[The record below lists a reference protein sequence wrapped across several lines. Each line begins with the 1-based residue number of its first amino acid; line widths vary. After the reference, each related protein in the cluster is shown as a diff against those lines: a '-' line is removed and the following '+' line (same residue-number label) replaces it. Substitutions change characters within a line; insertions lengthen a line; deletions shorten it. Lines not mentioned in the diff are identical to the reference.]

1 MLIKSNEDLLILL
14 DHLLREPQN
23 FWNDFYDDK
32 CKNIPFFVNKPDE
45 NLVNYFEKEMIFPG
59 RVLELGCGA
68 GRNAIYL
75 AKKGCSVVG
84 VDISD
89 KALEWAKK
97 RTDEENIDVELV
109 CANIFELDFEEN
121 SFDFIYDSGCFHH
134 IAPHRRVNYTAM
146 IDKLLKPEGYF
157 ALCSF
162 EENGAYGG
170 STMTDEEVYLK
181 RSLEGGLGYTKS
193 QLQEIFHFLEEIE
206 IRKMLPMSTVD
217 PHFGLEGF
225 IVGLFQKKL
234 GERQMEN
241 FEVVLSEYNSNWKE
255 QF

>member
-14 DHLLREPQN
+14 DHLLREPQH
-23 FWNDFYDDK
+23 FWNNFYDDTCRK
-32 CKNIPFFVNKPDE
+32 VPFFVNKPDE
-45 NLVNYFEKEMIFPG
+45 NLVHYFEKEMIFPSK
-59 RVLELGCGA
+59 VLELGCGA

-84 VDISD
+84 VDLSEN
-89 KALEWAKK
+89 ALEWAKK
-97 RTDEENIDVELV
+97 RISEDVNVELV
-109 CANIFELDFEEN
+109 CANIFDLDFQQE

-134 IAPHRRVNYTAM
+134 IAPHRRVSYIEIINR
-146 IDKLLKPEGYF
+146 LLKQDGYF

-162 EENGAYGG
+162 EENGTYGG
-170 STMTDEEVYLK
+170 SALTDEEVYLK

-193 QLQEIFHFLEEIE
+193 QLQEIFNFLEEIE

-225 IVGLFQKKL
+225 IVGLFQK
-234 GERQMEN
+234 N
-241 FEVVLSEYNSNWKE
+241 DIKE
-255 QF
+255 PF

>member
-14 DHLLREPQN
+14 DQLLREPQH
-23 FWNDFYDDK
+23 FWNNFYDDTCRK
-32 CKNIPFFVNKPDE
+32 VPFFVNKPDE
-45 NLVNYFEKEMIFPG
+45 NLVHYFEKEMIFPSK
-59 RVLELGCGA
+59 VLELGCGA

-84 VDISD
+84 VDLSEN
-89 KALEWAKK
+89 ALEWAKK
-97 RTDEENIDVELV
+97 RISEEDVNVEFV
-109 CANIFELDFEEN
+109 CANIFDLDFQQE

-134 IAPHRRVNYTAM
+134 IAPHRRVSYIEIINR
-146 IDKLLKPEGYF
+146 LLKQDGYF

-162 EENGAYGG
+162 EENGTYGG
-170 STMTDEEVYLK
+170 SALTDEEVYLK

-193 QLQEIFHFLEEIE
+193 QLQEIFNFLEEIE

-225 IVGLFQKKL
+225 IVGLFQKNDIKKP
-234 GERQMEN
+234 
-241 FEVVLSEYNSNWKE
+241 F
-255 QF
+255 

>member
-14 DHLLREPQN
+14 DHLLREPQH
-23 FWNDFYDDK
+23 FWNNFYDDTCRK
-32 CKNIPFFVNKPDE
+32 VPFFVNKPDE
-45 NLVNYFEKEMIFPG
+45 NLVHYFEKEMIFPSK
-59 RVLELGCGA
+59 VLELGCGA

-84 VDISD
+84 VDLSEN
-89 KALEWAKK
+89 ALEWAKK
-97 RTDEENIDVELV
+97 RISEEDVNVELV
-109 CANIFELDFEEN
+109 CANIFDLDFQQE

-134 IAPHRRVNYTAM
+134 IAPHRRVSYIEIINR
-146 IDKLLKPEGYF
+146 LLKQDGYF

-162 EENGAYGG
+162 EENGTYGG
-170 STMTDEEVYLK
+170 SALTDEEVYLK

-193 QLQEIFHFLEEIE
+193 QLQEIFNFLEEIE

-225 IVGLFQKKL
+225 IVGLFQKK
-234 GERQMEN
+234 
-241 FEVVLSEYNSNWKE
+241 
-255 QF
+255 

>member
-14 DHLLREPQN
+14 DHLLREPQH
-23 FWNDFYDDK
+23 FWNNFYDDTCRK
-32 CKNIPFFVNKPDE
+32 VPFFVNKPDE
-45 NLVNYFEKEMIFPG
+45 NLVHYFEKEMIFPSK
-59 RVLELGCGA
+59 VLELGCGA

-84 VDISD
+84 VDLS
-89 KALEWAKK
+89 KNALEWAKK
-97 RTDEENIDVELV
+97 RISEEDVNVELV
-109 CANIFELDFEEN
+109 CANIFDLDFQQE

-134 IAPHRRVNYTAM
+134 IAPHRRVSYIEIINR
-146 IDKLLKPEGYF
+146 LLKQDGYF

-162 EENGAYGG
+162 EENGTYGG
-170 STMTDEEVYLK
+170 SALTDEEVYLK

-193 QLQEIFHFLEEIE
+193 QLQEIFNFLEEIE

-225 IVGLFQKKL
+225 IVGLFQKNNIRKP
-234 GERQMEN
+234 
-241 FEVVLSEYNSNWKE
+241 F
-255 QF
+255 

>member
-14 DHLLREPQN
+14 DHLLREPQH
-23 FWNDFYDDK
+23 FWNNFYDDICRK
-32 CKNIPFFVNKPDE
+32 VPFFVNKPDE
-45 NLVNYFEKEMIFPG
+45 NLVHYFEKEMIFPSK
-59 RVLELGCGA
+59 VLELGCGA

-84 VDISD
+84 VDLSEN
-89 KALEWAKK
+89 ALEWAKK
-97 RTDEENIDVELV
+97 RISEEDVNVELV
-109 CANIFELDFEEN
+109 CANIFDLDFQQE

-134 IAPHRRVNYTAM
+134 IAPHRRVSYIEIINR
-146 IDKLLKPEGYF
+146 LLKQDGYF

-162 EENGAYGG
+162 EENGTYGG
-170 STMTDEEVYLK
+170 SALTDEEVYLK

-193 QLQEIFHFLEEIE
+193 KLQEIFNFLEEIE

-225 IVGLFQKKL
+225 IVGLFQKK
-234 GERQMEN
+234 
-241 FEVVLSEYNSNWKE
+241 
-255 QF
+255 

>member
-14 DHLLREPQN
+14 DHLLREPQH
-23 FWNDFYDDK
+23 FWNNFYDDTCRK
-32 CKNIPFFVNKPDE
+32 VPFFVNKPDE
-45 NLVNYFEKEMIFPG
+45 NLVHYFEKEMIFPSK
-59 RVLELGCGA
+59 VLELGCGA

-84 VDISD
+84 VDLSEN
-89 KALEWAKK
+89 ALEWAKK
-97 RTDEENIDVELV
+97 RISEEDVNVELV
-109 CANIFELDFEEN
+109 CANIFDLDFQQE

-134 IAPHRRVNYTAM
+134 IAPHRRVSYIEIINR
-146 IDKLLKPEGYF
+146 LLKQDGYF

-162 EENGAYGG
+162 EENGTYGG
-170 STMTDEEVYLK
+170 SALTDEEVYLK

-193 QLQEIFHFLEEIE
+193 QLQEIFNFLEEIE

-225 IVGLFQKKL
+225 IVGLFQKKKMIL
-234 GERQMEN
+234 
-241 FEVVLSEYNSNWKE
+241 
-255 QF
+255 

>member
-14 DHLLREPQN
+14 DHLLREPQH
-23 FWNDFYDDK
+23 FWNNFYDDTCRK
-32 CKNIPFFVNKPDE
+32 VPFFVNKPDE
-45 NLVNYFEKEMIFPG
+45 NLVHYFEKEMIFPSK
-59 RVLELGCGA
+59 VLELGCGA

-84 VDISD
+84 VDLSEN
-89 KALEWAKK
+89 ALEWAKK
-97 RTDEENIDVELV
+97 RISEEDVNVELV
-109 CANIFELDFEEN
+109 CANIFDLDFQQE

-134 IAPHRRVNYTAM
+134 IAPHRRVSYIEIINR
-146 IDKLLKPEGYF
+146 LLKQDGYF

-162 EENGAYGG
+162 EENGTYGG
-170 STMTDEEVYLK
+170 SALTDEEVYLK

-193 QLQEIFHFLEEIE
+193 KLQEIFNFLEEIE

-225 IVGLFQKKL
+225 IVGLFQKK
-234 GERQMEN
+234 
-241 FEVVLSEYNSNWKE
+241 
-255 QF
+255 

>member
-14 DHLLREPQN
+14 DQLLREPQH
-23 FWNDFYDDK
+23 FWNNFYDDTFRK
-32 CKNIPFFVNKPDE
+32 IPFFVNKPDE
-45 NLVNYFEKEMIFPG
+45 NLVHYFEKEMIFPSK
-59 RVLELGCGA
+59 VLELGCGA

-84 VDISD
+84 VDLSEN
-89 KALEWAKK
+89 ALEWAKK
-97 RTDEENIDVELV
+97 RISEEGVNVELV
-109 CANIFELDFEEN
+109 CANIFDLDFQQE

-134 IAPHRRVNYTAM
+134 IAPHRRVSYIEIINR
-146 IDKLLKPEGYF
+146 LLKQDGYF

-162 EENGAYGG
+162 EENGTYGG
-170 STMTDEEVYLK
+170 SALTDEEVYLK

-193 QLQEIFHFLEEIE
+193 QLQEIFNFLEEIE

-225 IVGLFQKKL
+225 IVGLFQKNDIKKP
-234 GERQMEN
+234 
-241 FEVVLSEYNSNWKE
+241 F
-255 QF
+255 